1 MPQYEKNPPLEI
13 DALQANPLDQLQQ
26 WLDAAVAAGMQEP
39 TAMTLASVD
48 ARGRPS
54 ARIVLFKG
62 IVDGGP
68 SFYTNYD
75 SRKGQ
80 ELAVNPQ
87 VALVFWWDK
96 LERQVRIEGRVSKVS
111 RELSDRYFHSRMRGS
126 QIAAAT
132 SHQSRVVASRAD
144 LDRRYDELAAR
155 LGEEAVPLPDNWGGY
170 RVEPESL
177 EFWQGRGARLHDR
190 LRYRRE
196 GDGWVVERLEP

>member
-1 MPQYEKNPPLEI
+1 MAQYEKNSPLDI
-13 DALQANPLDQLQQ
+13 GDLQADPLDQLQG
-26 WLDAAVAAGMQEP
+26 WLDAAAAIGMQEP

-48 ARGRPS
+48 AQGRPS

-62 IVDGGP
+62 FVEGGL
-68 SFYTNYD
+68 SFYTNYQ
-75 SRKGQ
+75 SRKGE
-80 ELAVNPQ
+80 ELAANPQ

-96 LERQVRIEGRVSKVS
+96 LERQVRVEGRVSKVS
-111 RELSDRYFHSRMRGS
+111 RELSDHYFHSRLRGS

-144 LDRRYDELAAR
+144 LDRRYDETAAR
-155 LGEEAVPLPDNWGGY
+155 IGENEVPLPDHWGGY
-170 RVEPESL
+170 RVEPEAI